1 MQYLIDYGYKTNEL
15 HDNVCEVINKTY
27 NAIADLLKQSGE
39 KCIAVKQ
46 KSYAK
51 YWWNQELQIIKRPP
65 KEIPVTGLL
74 LENLGMV
81 KF

>member
-51 YWWNQELQIIKRPP
+51 Y
-65 KEIPVTGLL
+65 
-74 LENLGMV
+74 
-81 KF
+81 